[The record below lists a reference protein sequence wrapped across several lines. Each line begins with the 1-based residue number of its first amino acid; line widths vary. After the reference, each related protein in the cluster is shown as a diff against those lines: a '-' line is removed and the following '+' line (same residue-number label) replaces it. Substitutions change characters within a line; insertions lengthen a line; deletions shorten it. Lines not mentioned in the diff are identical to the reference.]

1 MIAYY
6 PMLKQLHII
15 LALISVLLFIYRWV
29 LSFGDRHRLQRR
41 WLKVAPHVN
50 DTLLLLTGI
59 VMMETLQMSLGQRP
73 WLMVKLIAL
82 VLYIG
87 LGVMAI
93 KRQSQGQKLAAG
105 LAALA
110 VYGYMIGASFT
121 KSPWAWLT

>member
-1 MIAYY
+1 MITYY

-15 LALISVLLFIYRWV
+15 LALISVLLFIYRWA

>member
-15 LALISVLLFIYRWV
+15 LALISVLLFIYRWA
-29 LSFGDRHRLQRR
+29 LSFGGRHRLQRR